1 MTGLDLIGK
10 CSTLCL
16 INKIAFEIFINNT
29 DHILLNKEYLNK
41 LQTVPYTQWNTNSNY
56 LLSDSPVTDH

>member
-41 LQTVPYTQWNTNSNY
+41 LQTVPYT
-56 LLSDSPVTDH
+56 